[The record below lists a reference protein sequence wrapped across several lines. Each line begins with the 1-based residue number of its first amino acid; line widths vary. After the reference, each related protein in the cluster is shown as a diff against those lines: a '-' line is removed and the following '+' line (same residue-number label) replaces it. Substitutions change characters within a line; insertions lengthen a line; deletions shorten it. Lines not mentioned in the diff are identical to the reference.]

1 MNINFWYLIKQSSF
15 KEYPK
20 TILGFKD
27 IIRNILKNE
36 TKNGYEDEIKNYD
49 SIFEQLEEIL
59 NNYDTFNID
68 NGSDN
73 EIITNKMIIT
83 LTSTKNQRNNQKNNK
98 TTLDLGEC

>member
-1 MNINFWYLIKQSSF
+1 MNIKFRYLIKQSSF

-36 TKNGYEDEIKNYD
+36 TKNDYEDEIKNYD

-59 NNYDTFNID
+59 NNY
-68 NGSDN
+68 G
-73 EIITNKMIIT
+73 
-83 LTSTKNQRNNQKNNK
+83 
-98 TTLDLGEC
+98 